1 MTARPTPR
9 SRRAG
14 LGPFSFPRRAKLAS
28 ISSISALV
36 FTCATT
42 AALVAQTTPEV
53 SPDLMT
59 SRYLA
64 LVTEYQSG
72 DASRAVATLATWP
85 VLDSFAV
92 RPRTPWP
99 PDVLRAAALLETEAA
114 FASGVTFEDL
124 GTRLNRADR
133 WLTESERRLPR
144 EAGDNFRRKW
154 DYTVGRRLLWN
165 GLVAVAARILE
176 QASRRFPE
184 DGNLQLALGTAIEAL
199 AYDYGVDPAAP
210 GNAAS
215 AARRRTQDALV
226 RARFAFE
233 KATAAKDG
241 PVEARLR
248 LAHLLVLE
256 GNDVRATS
264 LLESVLGAPGSAPQV
279 AYLAAIML
287 GEIRARRG
295 DVPGAIALFTDA
307 RARVPSG
314 QSAYLAQAHVLRKAG
329 ETEAAAAVVEEMLRR
344 PRPTTD
350 PWRQYLLGFYEEAP
364 PFEPLRVEVR
374 SR

>member
-1 MTARPTPR
+1 M
-9 SRRAG
+9 
-14 LGPFSFPRRAKLAS
+14 
-28 ISSISALV
+28 V
-36 FTCATT
+36 CATT
-42 AALVAQTTPEV
+42 AALGTHFTGDRSLAAQTAPEV
-53 SPDLMT
+53 SPDVVT
-59 SRYLA
+59 SRYLG

-124 GTRLNRADR
+124 GARLDRADR
-133 WLTESERRLPR
+133 WLSEAERRLPR
-144 EAGDNFRRKW
+144 GTGDSFRRQW

-165 GLVAVAARILE
+165 GLVAVAARILD

-199 AYDYGVDPAAP
+199 AYDYGVDVAAP
-210 GNAAS
+210 GNAATT
-215 AARRRTQDALV
+215 ARKRTQDALL
-226 RARFAFE
+226 RAKFAFE
-233 KATAAKDG
+233 KAAAAKSG
-241 PVEARLR
+241 PIEARLR
-248 LAHLLVLE
+248 LARMLVLE

-264 LLESVLGAPGSAPQV
+264 LLESVLAAPGPVPQV
-279 AYLAAIML
+279 AYLGAIML
-287 GEIRARRG
+287 GEIHARRG

-307 RARVPSG
+307 RRRVPSG

-350 PWRQYLLGFYEEAP
+350 PWRQYLLGFYEAAP
-364 PFEPLRVEVR
+364 PFDPLRDEVR
-374 SR
+374 RR